1 MTDELEAHAE
11 IGELALGVEALGV
24 EALASDAES
33 MDEIAHLGRVLS
45 DEIDRCLA
53 DSTQAVPT
61 ARYL

>member
-11 IGELALGVEALGV
+11 IGELAMGV

-33 MDEIAHLGRVLS
+33 MDESAHLGRVLS